1 MASGSPLVFPAHGLG
16 ESGERPAAAYGALTC
31 PSLDCAPCTIDK
43 EGFTHMRTPIIVRS
57 GSLELLTARPLAESQ
72 SGPRFVYRL
81 RGSQGGAAVDTF
93 EISNCKVHVK
103 DDSDV
108 GERGLEVWL
117 TGTPAGSPA
126 LTVDTSSRGL
136 KVTTD
141 RPLTRRTKVGGRPFL
156 YVYEAD
162 ASQYSYNLHGGG
174 AARGGG
180 DLAGVAFR

>member
-1 MASGSPLVFPAHGLG
+1 
-16 ESGERPAAAYGALTC
+16 
-31 PSLDCAPCTIDK
+31 
-43 EGFTHMRTPIIVRS
+43 MRTPIIVRS

-103 DDSDV
+103 DDSDI

-141 RPLTRRTKVGGRPFL
+141 RPLTRRPKVGGRPFL

-174 AARGGG
+174 AAREGRNLDEAAFVISVEDHRLLKYLALGAA
-180 DLAGVAFR
+180 AGVVGALAVHQLAPRTHRTDLDE

>member
-1 MASGSPLVFPAHGLG
+1 
-16 ESGERPAAAYGALTC
+16 
-31 PSLDCAPCTIDK
+31 
-43 EGFTHMRTPIIVRS
+43 MRTPIIVRG
-57 GSLELLTARPLAESQ
+57 GSLELLTARPLAECQ

-108 GERGLEVWL
+108 GDRGLEVWL
-117 TGTPAGSPA
+117 TGMPAGAPA

-141 RPLTRRTKVGGRPFL
+141 RPLTRRPKVGGRPFL
-156 YVYEAD
+156 YVCD
-162 ASQYSYNLHGGG
+162 VDHASGRTPARRTGLRSAGG
-174 AARGGG
+174 AVLLQPARRGGRQ
-180 DLAGVAFR
+180 AGAQSR